1 MKRLRSRETELRQ
14 EKSMHRSEEEKEQAD
29 LATQVS
35 LTQGPGHPP
44 PPFSALKIA

>member
-1 MKRLRSRETELRQ
+1 VKRLRSRETELRQ

-35 LTQGPGHPP
+35 LYFVRIRWDGD
-44 PPFSALKIA
+44 